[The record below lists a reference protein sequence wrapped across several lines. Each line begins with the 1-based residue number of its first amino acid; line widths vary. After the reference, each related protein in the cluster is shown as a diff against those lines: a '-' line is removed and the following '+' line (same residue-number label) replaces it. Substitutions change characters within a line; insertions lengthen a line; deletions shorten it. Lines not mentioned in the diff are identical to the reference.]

1 MNYKKFISTLTK
13 RGFQVYYEYVGYL
26 LGVSINV
33 EELKISVVDNYD
45 TLIVKLYS
53 LNNEVATISTH
64 EQVLLDYLKKPS
76 SGLVLSALAE
86 LSRGKTRV
94 IEHSIVHAIPLQF
107 GQRLLPTNKGIL
119 LMVDSL
125 KELYISIN
133 IPDVHTVNI
142 ELLLGSKLLSKREIS
157 LANSRLNS
165 LIMTI
170 VTLVEKSAEKYERFM
185 QAEEAGIEY
194 CYEFWK
200 D

>member
-1 MNYKKFISTLTK
+1 
-13 RGFQVYYEYVGYL
+13 
-26 LGVSINV
+26 
-33 EELKISVVDNYD
+33 
-45 TLIVKLYS
+45 
-53 LNNEVATISTH
+53 
-64 EQVLLDYLKKPS
+64 
-76 SGLVLSALAE
+76 
-86 LSRGKTRV
+86 
-94 IEHSIVHAIPLQF
+94 
-107 GQRLLPTNKGIL
+107 
-119 LMVDSL
+119 MVDSL